1 MDSWRHSHPECIDD
15 IGAIDSKA
23 RLGDAT
29 PDPPY
34 SLLLARLL
42 CFPAARIVSKRRAN
56 ARVKAVRSKAKAPP
70 PGAKVNGR
78 NIIHLLFEAVAST
91 VHGLSFKGH
100 HELWP
105 DAVD

>member
-1 MDSWRHSHPECIDD
+1 MPHLIHH
-15 IGAIDSKA
+15 
-23 RLGDAT
+23 T
-29 PDPPY
+29 PYYWLDCYVFQQP
-34 SLLLARLL
+34 
-42 CFPAARIVSKRRAN
+42 RIVSKRRAN
-56 ARVKAVRSKAKAPP
+56 ARVKAARSKAKAPP